1 MSLSGFQFARL
12 IEGCLVVPDLLAIV
26 DLQNGGRTVAEAGLF
41 HHGHTHD
48 SGGFAIGAVSVGL
61 SVHGVE
67 RDEAIL
73 IISHSMSPV

>member
-1 MSLSGFQFARL
+1 
-12 IEGCLVVPDLLAIV
+12 
-26 DLQNGGRTVAEAGLF
+26 
-41 HHGHTHD
+41 
-48 SGGFAIGAVSVGL
+48 VSVGL